1 MVKLLW
7 ENFFKDEQDE
17 LILLSSLKNCPIFS
31 TLTNRELKFVSNIV
45 HRRTYRP
52 GETIFSQN
60 EVGVG
65 MYILVKG
72 CVNISVEEIKEGEPS
87 KAVFVTRLDPG
98 DFFGEISLVEINGR
112 RTATATA
119 ADEVLVYGFFKPDLN
134 DISERN
140 PVIGF
145 KIMSRLA
152 EVLGRRL
159 QETAKKIAILKREL
173 LSSNRDL

>member
-7 ENFFKDEQDE
+7 DNLFKYDTDE
-17 LILLSSLKNCPIFS
+17 LSPLASLKACPVFSSL
-31 TLTNRELKFVSNIV
+31 THRELKFVSKVV

-52 GETIFSQN
+52 GETIFTQN

-65 MYILVKG
+65 MYLLVKG
-72 CVNISVEEIKEGEPS
+72 TVNISVEEIKENEAS
-87 KAVFVTRLDPG
+87 KSVFVTRLDPG
-98 DFFGEISLVEINGR
+98 DFFGEISLVEMNSR

-119 ADEVLVYGFFKPDLN
+119 ADEVSVFGFFKPDLN
-134 DISERN
+134 DIAERN

-159 QETAKKIAILKREL
+159 QETAKKVALLKREVL
-173 LSSNRDL
+173 NPNHM